1 MSLIFTSADGVESVP
16 DRQHSFQVAV
26 MLHNARRANPE
37 IPSELDGI
45 LQDLMETHRF
55 YVCPVCLDLVMQS
68 RRNRGCRLC
77 HHVTHRACAITLDKC
92 PCCRHPF

>member
-1 MSLIFTSADGVESVP
+1 MESVP

-55 YVCPVCLDLVMQS
+55 YVCPVCLDLV
-68 RRNRGCRLC
+68 
-77 HHVTHRACAITLDKC
+77 AAIRSSLIYKQ
-92 PCCRHPF
+92 